1 MAMDPTETLKTLQS
15 EACQPCRAGDPG
27 LGGDA
32 LALLSATLPDWNLS
46 ADGQSL
52 QREFS
57 FDSYAAGLA
66 RLNQVAAL
74 AERLGHHP
82 DLDLGYKR
90 LMVRW
95 TTHATH
101 GLSRNDFIGAAQT
114 DALPVSP
121 A

>member
-1 MAMDPTETLKTLQS
+1 MSTDPSQILKALQG
-15 EACQPCRAGDPG
+15 EACQPCRAGDPP
-27 LGGDA
+27 LGGDE
-32 LALLSATLPDWNLS
+32 LALLSAALPDWNLS
-46 ADGQSL
+46 KDGQGL
-52 QREFS
+52 LRELNFA
-57 FDSYAAGLA
+57 SYSAGLA